1 MPHDAT
7 FTPDLHAFFAPDIP
21 HTIGAELRLD
31 PSEARHARAT
41 RCRPGDR
48 ILLLDGN
55 GVRSRAVIAL
65 FRKEEL
71 VVTVEETAFDEAKPG
86 LYIDLA
92 FGILADRG
100 RSEWLLEKSV
110 ELGVRRLYPLQTA
123 RSEGRF
129 NRERGTRI
137 AIAALKQSQ
146 RSFLPIIGDAVRW
159 DALEDVAVRY
169 DHILLC
175 HEDVR
180 DVPAGG
186 SVPLIEALDEIVAL
200 GRERSILGIVG
211 PEGGFDPDEVTGAIA
226 RMSARPVWLGPAR
239 LRAETAGVTL
249 LATMSQVALRG
260 TLTS

>member
-7 FTPDLHAFFAPDIP
+7 FSSDFHAFFAPGIP
-21 HTIGAELRLD
+21 HTIGAEIRLD

-41 RCRPGDR
+41 RCREGDR
-48 ILLLDGN
+48 VVLLDGN

-129 NRERGTRI
+129 NRERGMRI

-146 RSFLPIIGDAVRW
+146 RSFLPIIGDPLRW
-159 DALEDVAVRY
+159 ETLGEIAAPY

-175 HEDVR
+175 HEEVR
-180 DVPAGG
+180 DDIAAR
-186 SVPLIEALDEIVAL
+186 SVPLIEALDEIIAP
-200 GRERSILGIVG
+200 GREQTILGIVG
-211 PEGGFDPDEVTGAIA
+211 PEGGFDSDEVEGAIA
-226 RMSARPVWLGPAR
+226 RMGARPVWLGPAR
-239 LRAETAGVTL
+239 LRAETAGVAL
-249 LATMSQVALRG
+249 LATLSQVALRG
-260 TLTS
+260 SITR